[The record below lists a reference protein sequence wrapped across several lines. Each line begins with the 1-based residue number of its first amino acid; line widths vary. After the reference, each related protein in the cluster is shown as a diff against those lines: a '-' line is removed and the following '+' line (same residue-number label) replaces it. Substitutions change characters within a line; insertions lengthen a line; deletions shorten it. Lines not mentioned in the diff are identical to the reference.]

1 MLSPQPSERKKMIEL
16 ALKEKAP
23 KTYLQ
28 LRMQG
33 KLEEFLQ
40 NHDEAMMESYDPIG
54 VASEVMDQIP
64 EDEYQRKIQEG
75 YTAVARHDEETLAT
89 WLDFKDPPD

>member
-1 MLSPQPSERKKMIEL
+1 MLSPQPSVRQKMIEL

-28 LRMQG
+28 LKMQG
-33 KLEEFLQ
+33 KLKEFLQ
-40 NHDEAMMESYDPIG
+40 NHDEAMMEDYDPIG

-75 YTAVARHDEETLAT
+75 YAALARLDEQTLAT
-89 WLDFKDPPD
+89 WLDFSDPPE